1 MTSSEDFQALTFNRQ
16 ADTESEFREDST
28 PFHVLGAF
36 DVPDFRPFIVSREG
50 HNADTQRPVW
60 SCTIAGVFM
69 LGDAP
74 RTHAETEASRTKA
87 SGSSL
92 CQAGG
97 SPRHHLLRQGAARC
111 KEEQPKIS
119 LSSLAP
125 QQTGLDV
132 QTASTSLQKPEA
144 AQPRV
149 TRQEPGAETLNGAA
163 HFLSLVRRKNT
174 SPDPAKSVPGPR
186 RTGSAP
192 ARSDANLHCSRLLGN
207 DRFCSSRD
215 SCDRFSFLTEQVQN
229 NNCFVEKK
237 YVVQSVHFTGKET
250 ATKVACLKRKQQT
263 KKS

>member
-50 HNADTQRPVW
+50 HSADTQRPVW

-74 RTHAETEASRTKA
+74 RTHAEPEASRTKA

-111 KEEQPKIS
+111 KEEQPKS
-119 LSSLAP
+119 
-125 QQTGLDV
+125 
-132 QTASTSLQKPEA
+132 
-144 AQPRV
+144 
-149 TRQEPGAETLNGAA
+149 
-163 HFLSLVRRKNT
+163 
-174 SPDPAKSVPGPR
+174 
-186 RTGSAP
+186 
-192 ARSDANLHCSRLLGN
+192 
-207 DRFCSSRD
+207 
-215 SCDRFSFLTEQVQN
+215 
-229 NNCFVEKK
+229 
-237 YVVQSVHFTGKET
+237 
-250 ATKVACLKRKQQT
+250 ACLVWHRNKPVWMFRQLLQVSRNLKLH
-263 KKS
+263 SLE